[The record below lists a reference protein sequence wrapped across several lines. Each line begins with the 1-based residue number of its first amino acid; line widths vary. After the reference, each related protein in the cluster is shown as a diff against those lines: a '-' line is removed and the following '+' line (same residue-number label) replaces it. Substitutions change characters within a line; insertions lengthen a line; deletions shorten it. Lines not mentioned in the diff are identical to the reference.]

1 MGAEYDPFPPFP
13 SAESIPS
20 SPRSIVRVVNYCYN
34 LGLDAP
40 NEAFAHLAAFF
51 SGQGGQA
58 LEHKPPQTSTNLS
71 QLPTHCKGISN
82 FVVESSFQSWSV
94 VSVLLWYV
102 FRSLVRCQRFAMV
115 PY

>member
-1 MGAEYDPFPPFP
+1 MG
-13 SAESIPS
+13 
-20 SPRSIVRVVNYCYN
+20 IVRVVNYCYN

-82 FVVESSFQSWSV
+82 FVVDSSFQSWSV
-94 VSVLLWYV
+94 VSVLLWYRIENLK
-102 FRSLVRCQRFAMV
+102 FTYFEFAIARSRTGGWSVRS
-115 PY
+115 